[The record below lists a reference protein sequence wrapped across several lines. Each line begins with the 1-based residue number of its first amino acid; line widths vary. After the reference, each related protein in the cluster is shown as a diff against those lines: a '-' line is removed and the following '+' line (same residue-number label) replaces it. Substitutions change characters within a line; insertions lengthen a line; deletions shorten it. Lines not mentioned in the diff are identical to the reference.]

1 MRQPRRMVAILS
13 VSAAAIVSACAGN
26 PKPDTVDPVT
36 VSSTTRDTAPGAA
49 TPTAAAT
56 DAGAAAPQT
65 PPNGPLTL
73 ESAVQRAVSYH
84 PSVVEAVSRLN
95 QQGEAVN
102 EARAGYRPRVSWG
115 VNTNFDSREGDY
127 RPSLDVSAS
136 QMIYDFGKVDGRV
149 KIATAGIEGRKSQ
162 VLMAVDDLIR
172 ETAQA
177 AIEVQRNKAL
187 AGVAS
192 DQVKD
197 TSAILDL
204 VKSRTQKGASTRSDE
219 LQAAARVQAA
229 EATTLEVQAQTR
241 RWTSALAALTGT
253 NGAMARGARAPGWLS
268 KACDSVDP
276 DWSRVPAVM
285 QAEAERSAA
294 VAQIGLSRAESLPTV
309 SLDAGVGTDLTRIG
323 SSDPDYTIGLN
334 VTGSIYNGGEA
345 GARRAAA
352 GHALRSSEAAKQ
364 RAQVDIRRSLTE
376 ATGQI
381 ASMRALL
388 ASLTK
393 RQAMM
398 DETRSL
404 YQTQYLELG
413 TRTLL
418 DLLNADQEFH
428 AARFDEINIRYDLQ
442 RLAIDCAYSAG
453 DLRGKFALE
462 GKPLFGVSL

>member
-1 MRQPRRMVAILS
+1 MVAILS
-13 VSAAAIVSACAGN
+13 VSAVAIISACAGN
-26 PKPDTVDPVT
+26 PKPNTVDPVT
-36 VSSTTRDTAPGAA
+36 VSSTTRG
-49 TPTAAAT
+49 TPVPPNVQPSAAAET
-56 DAGAAAPQT
+56 GASTQPADK
-65 PPNGPLTL
+65 GPLTL
-73 ESAVQRAVSYH
+73 ETAVRRAVSYH

-95 QQGEAVN
+95 QQGEALN
-102 EARAGYRPRVSWG
+102 EARAGYRPRLSWG
-115 VNTNFDSREGDY
+115 VNTDFDSGAGDY
-127 RPSLDVSAS
+127 RPSLEVSGS

-149 KIATAGIEGRKSQ
+149 QIATAGIAGRKSQ

-172 ETAQA
+172 ETAHA
-177 AIEVQRNKAL
+177 AIELQRNQAL
-187 AGVAS
+187 AGVAR

-197 TSAILDL
+197 TGAILDL
-204 VKSRTQKGASTRSDE
+204 VRSRTEKGASTRSDE
-219 LQAAARVQAA
+219 LQAEARVQAA

-253 NGAMARGARAPGWLS
+253 SGAMARGADVPGWLS
-268 KACDSVDP
+268 AACDSADP

-285 QAEAERSAA
+285 QADAERASA
-294 VAQIGLSRAESLPTV
+294 VAQIGLSRAESLPTL

-334 VTGSIYNGGEA
+334 VKGSLYNGGES

-352 GHALRSSEAAKQ
+352 GHALRSSEAAKL
-364 RAQVDIRRSLTE
+364 RAQVGIRRSLTE

-381 ASMRALL
+381 SSMRALL
-388 ASLTK
+388 ASLSK

-398 DETRSL
+398 DETRDL
-404 YQTQYLELG
+404 YRTQYLELG

-442 RLAIDCAYSAG
+442 RLGIDCAYNTG
-453 DLRGKFALE
+453 NLRGNFSLE
-462 GKPLFGVSL
+462 GKPLFGVTL

>member
-13 VSAAAIVSACAGN
+13 VGAAAIASACAGN

-36 VSSTTRDTAPGAA
+36 VSSTTREASVAPSAWAPASAGSAASTARPA
-49 TPTAAAT
+49 
-56 DAGAAAPQT
+56 D
-65 PPNGPLTL
+65 NGPLTL

-84 PSVVEAVSRLN
+84 PSVVEAVSRLS
-95 QQGEAVN
+95 QQGEALN

-115 VNTNFDSREGDY
+115 VNTDFDSREGDY
-127 RPSLDVSAS
+127 RPSLEFTAS

-149 KIATAGIEGRKSQ
+149 QIATAGIAGRKSQ

-172 ETAQA
+172 ETAYA
-177 AIEVQRNKAL
+177 AIEIQRNQAL
-187 AGVAS
+187 AGVAR
-192 DQVKD
+192 DQVED
-197 TSAILDL
+197 TGAILDL
-204 VKSRTQKGASTRSDE
+204 VRSRTDKGASTRSDE
-219 LQAAARVQAA
+219 LQAEARVQAA
-229 EATTLEVQAQTR
+229 EATTLEVQAQSR

-253 NGAMARGARAPGWLS
+253 NGTMTRDTRAPGWLS
-268 KACDSVDP
+268 KACGSVDP

-294 VAQIGLSRAESLPTV
+294 VAQIGLSRAESLPTL
-309 SLDAGVGTDLTRIG
+309 SLDAGVGSDLTRIG
-323 SSDPDYTIGLN
+323 SNDPDYSIGLN
-334 VTGSIYNGGEA
+334 VTGSLYNGGES

-352 GHALRSSEAAKQ
+352 GYALRSSEAAKL

-376 ATGQI
+376 ASGQI

-398 DETRSL
+398 KETRDL
-404 YQTQYLELG
+404 YRTQYLELG

-442 RLAIDCAYSAG
+442 RLGIDCAHGTG
-453 DLRGKFALE
+453 DLRSNFSLQ
-462 GKPLFGVSL
+462 GKPLFGVTL